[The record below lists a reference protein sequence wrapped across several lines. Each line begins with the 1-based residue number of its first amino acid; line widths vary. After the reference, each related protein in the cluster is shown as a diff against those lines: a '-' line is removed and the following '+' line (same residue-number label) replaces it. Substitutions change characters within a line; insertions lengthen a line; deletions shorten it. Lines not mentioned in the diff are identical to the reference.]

1 VTVPAA
7 PDDDALSV
15 TFGALADRTRRTI
28 LARLAEG
35 DATVNELAAL
45 FPAISLQAVSKHLK
59 VLERAGLVTRGRT
72 AQQRPAH
79 LRTAPLSDVSAWLE
93 HYARFYEGSLDRLG
107 EHLARL
113 QRRPVPPPSDPEET

>member
-1 VTVPAA
+1 MSAP

-15 TFGALADRTRRTI
+15 TFGALADPTRRTI
-28 LARLAEG
+28 LARLSKGE
-35 DATVNELAAL
+35 ATVNELAAL

-79 LRTAPLSDVSAWLE
+79 LRTAPL
-93 HYARFYEGSLDRLG
+93 DRRR
-107 EHLARL
+107 HLA
-113 QRRPVPPPSDPEET
+113 

>member
-1 VTVPAA
+1 VPAVA
-7 PDDDALSV
+7 ADDDVLSV
-15 TFGALADRTRRTI
+15 TFAALADPTRRGM
-28 LARLAEG
+28 LARLSEG

-79 LRTAPLSDVSAWLE
+79 LRTAPLDDVSAWLE
-93 HYARFYEGSLDRLG
+93 HYRHFFEGSLDRLG
-107 EHLARL
+107 EHLTRL
-113 QRRPVPPPSDPEET
+113 QDQPEPAPTDPEES